1 LIRGQARGEP
11 TEIEDSFTPRGR
23 KASPAAHRAQAQ
35 NDLVGAQQVVVTSEH
50 EFVVLGINAPDRPAL
65 LLDVSKGLSRLG
77 LNLRHT
83 EASVV
88 KQRSISIWRCELISS
103 DLPDLEE
110 IWSVLNVSLTQM
122 IAVVL

>member
-1 LIRGQARGEP
+1 MMLDLIRGHARGEP
-11 TEIEDSFTPRGR
+11 TEIEGSFPRKTPNSR
-23 KASPAAHRAQAQ
+23 KSQPQ
-35 NDLVGAQQVVVTSEH
+35 NDLAGAQKVVVTSEH
-50 EFVVLGINAPDRPAL
+50 EFVVVGINAPDRLGL
-65 LLDVSKGLSRLG
+65 LLDVSKALSRLA

-110 IWSVLNVSLTQM
+110 IWSVLNVSGYM
-122 IAVVL
+122 YMYGS